1 MHHLFFYIKI
11 SRFYICF
18 GPKPFYILLS
28 KNPSARR
35 YTMSLINKSKVKEIV
50 PGFNVSSDV
59 YEALNKK
66 CEQLLRDG
74 VERAKANNRRT
85 LMGKDL

>member
-1 MHHLFFYIKI
+1 
-11 SRFYICF
+11 
-18 GPKPFYILLS
+18 
-28 KNPSARR
+28 
-35 YTMSLINKSKVKEIV
+35 MSLINKSKVKEIV

-66 CEQLLRDG
+66 CEQVLREG